1 MEMGVREGSCP
12 RTLIILPPPPDAGI
26 WRVSRED
33 LECVSISTPIFCW
46 NTYNTLGV
54 GREDIIIPILLMW
67 KQRPVEGKRACSWSH
82 DYR

>member
-12 RTLIILPPPPDAGI
+12 RTVIILPPPPDAGI

-54 GREDIIIPILLMW
+54 GREDNYYPHFTD
-67 KQRPVEGKRACSWSH
+67 VETEA
-82 DYR
+82 